1 MHNVDDSI
9 IINFNLRED
18 TMESVAEVVTHIG
31 ALRTVMNTFTGQD
44 AITLYTGL
52 LGQSAVT
59 IDDEV
64 RRILGIVSPSEHYEN
79 MFNKPIEYSPMNPPS
94 DIPTDDF
101 KPLSYEHSG
110 ELAPDIIIR
119 HNFQTELEAAFVLD
133 DIKKMLSLYGSYTM
147 TDWKDVIEGDHKMVD
162 FGYILDDS
170 EELAVLQSEE
180 GFYIYPLIFKAIGK
194 AGTSHI
200 SQADQLI

>member
-1 MHNVDDSI
+1 MPNINASVI
-9 IINFNLRED
+9 VNFNLRD
-18 TMESVAEVVTHIG
+18 DIQESSAEVVNHIG
-31 ALRTVMNTFTGQD
+31 ALRTIMNTFTGQD

-52 LGQSAVT
+52 LGQTAVT

-79 MFNKPIEYSPMNPPS
+79 MFNKPIDIPS
-94 DIPTDDF
+94 DDW
-101 KPLSYEHSG
+101 KPLYYEHSG

-119 HNFQTELEAAFVLD
+119 HNFQTELEAVFVLN

-147 TDWKDVIEGDHKMVD
+147 TDWKDVIEGDHKMAD

-170 EELAVLQSEE
+170 EELSVLQSEE
-180 GFYIYPLIFKAIGK
+180 GFYIYPLIFKAIAK
-194 AGTSHI
+194 AGTSNI

>member
-1 MHNVDDSI
+1 MHNIDDSV

-18 TMESVAEVVTHIG
+18 LTESHAEVVTHIG
-31 ALRTVMNTFTGQD
+31 ALRTVVNTFKGQD

-52 LGQSAVT
+52 MGKNAVT
-59 IDDEV
+59 FNDEV
-64 RRILGIVSPSEHYEN
+64 QRLLGIVSPSEHYEN
-79 MFNKPIEYSPMNPPS
+79 MFNKPIEYSPTNPMI
-94 DIPTDDF
+94 DIPTEDF

-119 HNFQTELEAAFVLD
+119 HNFQTELEAAFVLN
-133 DIKKMLSLYGSYTM
+133 DIKKMLGLYGSYTM
-147 TDWKDVIEGDHKMVD
+147 TDWKDVIEGDHKMAD

-170 EELAVLQSEE
+170 EELTVLQSDE
-180 GFYIYPLIFKAIGK
+180 GFYLYPLIFKAIAK
-194 AGTSHI
+194 SGTSHI